1 MSLILD
7 IVVTGLPVFQLT
19 PVVTGLPVFKLTPV
33 VTGPPVFKLTPVF
46 FLVKSQFLK

>member
-7 IVVTGLPVFQLT
+7 IVVTGPPVFQ
-19 PVVTGLPVFKLTPV
+19 LTPV

-46 FLVKSQFLK
+46 FLVKCQFLK